1 MKVDIKK
8 LKDQSQHLRLLYVE
22 DDKSARDATMEML
35 ERFFSHI
42 STAVDGQDGL
52 DTFKNSEFDLILTDI
67 NMPRMT
73 GIEMIEEIKK
83 IDEEIPV
90 LVISAYNDSEF
101 FHQSLKLG
109 VDDYIVKPIELNQFL
124 LAIQKISLKK
134 QLKMYQTNLEH
145 EVEERTKELKK
156 KLYYDDLTSLFNRY
170 SFFEDIKNVDVPA
183 IFVLDIDKFKVIN
196 EIYGVETGS
205 LVLKEFGSFLSDF
218 TKETSFKVYR
228 MSSDEFLIL
237 DEVHHLDI
245 SIYEKLIEDFFEKL
259 SHFKVMIDNDSIS
272 LEVSIGI
279 SIAQEDT
286 FECAKIALEFAK
298 ENKKPFMIYFPD
310 IDKRQEKRDA
320 LVWKDKIK
328 SAIDDKRIIPVFQPI
343 VNKSGEILK
352 YEILM
357 RLVEHEVEKLITPY
371 FFLDIAIKTRLY
383 DRLSSTIIFHAL
395 ELVEKSGKTLS
406 INFTFSDIKNKPFIQ
421 KIAKYLHERKG
432 LGKRLVFEITESESI
447 ESYNLVKE
455 FIHRFRAYG
464 VEFAIDDFGSGFSN
478 FEYILEIKPD
488 YLKIDGSLIKHID
501 TDESSYILVQAIIDF
516 SHKLG
521 IKVIAEYVHNEKVFT
536 MLKELNVDEYQG
548 FYFYE
553 PSRELV

>member
-1 MKVDIKK
+1 
-8 LKDQSQHLRLLYVE
+8 
-22 DDKSARDATMEML
+22 
-35 ERFFSHI
+35 
-42 STAVDGQDGL
+42 
-52 DTFKNSEFDLILTDI
+52 
-67 NMPRMT
+67 
-73 GIEMIEEIKK
+73 
-83 IDEEIPV
+83 
-90 LVISAYNDSEF
+90 
-101 FHQSLKLG
+101 
-109 VDDYIVKPIELNQFL
+109 
-124 LAIQKISLKK
+124 
-134 QLKMYQTNLEH
+134 MYQTNLEH